1 MIGKTLIEGITLDP
15 SVKVIACGRSV
26 DSLKE
31 VFKTNKNV
39 SCFDINKSIEDFIKL
54 KFDSVIHLSCPTESS
69 YFVNN
74 PVETI
79 DSIYSLTK
87 KMLEICR
94 IKKVPMVYASSMEAY
109 GQVLTKKPSKE
120 DELGYIPLNNVRSSY
135 SEGKRIAELL
145 CYSYSK
151 EYDVD
156 VKIARLAQTFGAGTD
171 YMHDPRVFAY
181 IARCITENKNI
192 ELATD
197 GKSMGNYCYLADVIR
212 ALLIVLKN
220 GNNGETYNVSNLKC
234 HFSIKNLA
242 KKPIKFFSSKIKV
255 KTNCSKSKMYPNKT
269 SLKMD
274 ANKLTKLGFTAK
286 YNLEEMFKN
295 SGVNKRDIDSICIA
309 LGPGSYTGVRI
320 AMTIA
325 KVYCS
330 VANIKLYGIST
341 LRLYAGNRENTM
353 VIMDAR
359 ANRAYL
365 SIYDKDRIIVGDC
378 AKELKDIDCASYNV
392 VLDGSLVGRE
402 NTFVDI
408 PSCFLNTRAFWSG
421 IDDIDHLTPLYL
433 KESDAYYR

>member
-1 MIGKTLIEGITLDP
+1 MLTL
-15 SVKVIACGRSV
+15 C
-26 DSLKE
+26 
-31 VFKTNKNV
+31 
-39 SCFDINKSIEDFIKL
+39 
-54 KFDSVIHLSCPTESS
+54 
-69 YFVNN
+69 
-74 PVETI
+74 I
-79 DSIYSLTK
+79 DT
-87 KMLEICR
+87 
-94 IKKVPMVYASSMEAY
+94 AY
-109 GQVLTKKPSKE
+109 
-120 DELGYIPLNNVRSSY
+120 
-135 SEGKRIAELL
+135 
-145 CYSYSK
+145 
-151 EYDVD
+151 
-156 VKIARLAQTFGAGTD
+156 
-171 YMHDPRVFAY
+171 
-181 IARCITENKNI
+181 
-192 ELATD
+192 
-197 GKSMGNYCYLADVIR
+197 
-212 ALLIVLKN
+212 
-220 GNNGETYNVSNLKC
+220 
-234 HFSIKNLA
+234 KNLA
-242 KKPIKFFSSKIKV
+242 LALIKDDELLASYNEICFKKQSETVFV
-255 KTNCSKSKMYPNKT
+255 
-269 SLKMD
+269 
-274 ANKLTKLGFTAK
+274 A
-286 YNLEEMFKN
+286 LEEMFKN